1 MGMDRG
7 AVQSNGY
14 RSYQH
19 SYGRDRSNY
28 GGYNGSKF
36 GHGMHYDSKYD
47 NSSSSKQSE
56 VTGASTVAA
65 YQNGAAAKGQASN
78 TAQTNDQSPSS
89 SSQPE
94 EVTVASLEKKLST
107 FQEEMN
113 KALEESSQKEKK
125 KFDLIFSILTELQ
138 TRQTQLDQSLKML
151 KDHVGAGGYGPQMA
165 SDSNAQAQQ
174 INGGMAGPMGG
185 QVVMMAPNGM
195 GMVGGQVGMNQFG
208 NGMMMMDGSGNV
220 MAPVIMTMPQTGGAG
235 MQFMNTGMMPQ
246 GVNMVPNQMMQF
258 VVNQD
263 GEGNG
268 QCQWNQDMMM
278 VNGSNDGSNGSTATG
293 NLDGD
298 DTARST
304 GDQQSENSTQEPFL
318 KETLEETPEKAKM
331 DLMTHEEE

>member
-19 SYGRDRSNY
+19 RYGRDSNY
-28 GGYNGSKF
+28 GGYNSNKF

-47 NSSSSKQSE
+47 NSSKQSE
-56 VTGASTVAA
+56 VTGASTTVANG
-65 YQNGAAAKGQASN
+65 YQNGTAAKGQASN
-78 TAQTNDQSPSS
+78 TSTNDQSPSS

-151 KDHVGAGGYGPQMA
+151 KDHVTNGGCGPQIGVSLA
-165 SDSNAQAQQ
+165 SDSNSQAQQ
-174 INGGMAGPMGG
+174 INGGMTGPMGG

-220 MAPVIMTMPQTGGAG
+220 MAPVIMAMPQNGGAG

-246 GVNMVPNQMMQF
+246 GVNMAVPNQMMQF
-258 VVNQD
+258 VVNQA

-268 QCQWNQDMMM
+268 DCQWNQDMMM

-304 GDQQSENSTQEPFL
+304 GDQQSENSTQE
-318 KETLEETPEKAKM
+318 TPEKAKM